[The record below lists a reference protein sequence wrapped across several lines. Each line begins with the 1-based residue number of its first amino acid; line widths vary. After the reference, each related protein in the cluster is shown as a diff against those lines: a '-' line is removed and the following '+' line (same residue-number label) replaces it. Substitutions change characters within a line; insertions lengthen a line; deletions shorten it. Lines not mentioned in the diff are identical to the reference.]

1 MLRLVA
7 LVACALVTPACHDGS
22 RPPTRLLDGTPT
34 RVPSVTLAG
43 VEEPVVQTSARL
55 VPIRG
60 RAGASCARSNDS
72 APGRQSAVVLR
83 VGVTGRSLTRS
94 ASSGRALL
102 ACDATSPN
110 SAASWCGHA
119 YSRLPGGRLPDPRL
133 DLTCTDRAGKQIA
146 FAWIVPAHRTR
157 YLVVAQHG
165 YAEAYEVLAG
175 LPVRVTSQEVDVQD
189 SSATFRVTEHDR
201 DGRLLR
207 RYRVETAV
215 AG

>member
-7 LVACALVTPACHDGS
+7 LVAAALVTPACHDGS
-22 RPPTRLLDGTPT
+22 RPPTRLLDGTLT

-43 VEEPVVQTSARL
+43 VEGPVVQTSVRL

-60 RAGASCARSNDS
+60 RAGASCVTSYDSSPAR
-72 APGRQSAVVLR
+72 RSAVVLR

-102 ACDATSPN
+102 ACDATSRN
-110 SAASWCGHA
+110 SAGSWCGYA
-119 YSRLPGGRLPDPRL
+119 YGRLLGGRLLDPRL
-133 DLTCTDRAGKQIA
+133 DLTCTDRAGRPIA

-157 YLVVAQHG
+157 YVVVAQHG
-165 YAEAYEVLAG
+165 YAEVYEVLAG
-175 LPVRVTSQEVDVQD
+175 LPVRVTSQEVDVQE
-189 SSATFRVTEHDR
+189 SSATFCVTEHDR